1 MIKRLEHDITQSIF
15 KILADDLLHGGYEFI
30 DDITMTWNDKI
41 MVKVN
46 DKEYLINVKVKEVK
60 KC

>member
-1 MIKRLEHDITQSIF
+1 MIKRLEH
-15 KILADDLLHGGYEFI
+15 
-30 DDITMTWNDKI
+30 DITMTWNDKI